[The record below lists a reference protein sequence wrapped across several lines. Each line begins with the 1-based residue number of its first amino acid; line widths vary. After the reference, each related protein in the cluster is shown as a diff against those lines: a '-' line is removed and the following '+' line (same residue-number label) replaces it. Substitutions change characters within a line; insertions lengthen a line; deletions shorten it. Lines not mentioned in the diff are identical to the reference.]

1 MPVLTQGRYT
11 DACKTEAVRLVSESG
26 RPVAQIARELSIP
39 DHVRYRW
46 VSGQRHAQ
54 AQGTRPE
61 SMCGCARNEIV
72 YDGRRRASRASL
84 HEIPIDAPGRYP
96 CQDRT
101 RSGVPPPSPI
111 IGSPILSLPFKNPES
126 VWARLALTGIRNTDG
141 ATKKVFRFPGLRVS
155 DCHNGHGTNRIGF
168 SIDVCTEGVV
178 IIVSHVNSRSKFT
191 P

>member
-1 MPVLTQGRYT
+1 MPVLSQGRYA

-26 RPVAQIARELSIP
+26 RPVAQIARELGVP

-46 VSGQRHAQ
+46 MSGQRHAQ

-72 YDGRRRASRASL
+72 YDGRRRAWRESL
-84 HEIPIDAPGRYP
+84 HEIPLDAPERYP

-111 IGSPILSLPFKNPES
+111 IGSPYLLSPVQEPGVSLDSSSPYLQGFGILTERPRKFCFLACALVTVTTATARIALAVGSTASPPAS
-126 VWARLALTGIRNTDG
+126 V
-141 ATKKVFRFPGLRVS
+141 VRVQ
-155 DCHNGHGTNRIGF
+155 RP
-168 SIDVCTEGVV
+168 V
-178 IIVSHVNSRSKFT
+178 
-191 P
+191 

>member
-1 MPVLTQGRYT
+1 MPVLSQGRYA

-26 RPVAQIARELSIP
+26 RPVAQIARELGVP

-46 VSGQRHAQ
+46 MSGQRHAQ

-72 YDGRRRASRASL
+72 YDGRRRASRESL
-84 HEIPIDAPGRYP
+84 HEIPLDAPERYP

-111 IGSPILSLPFKNPES
+111 IGSPYLLSPVQEPGVSLDSSSPYLQGFGILTERPRKPVLFFAL
-126 VWARLALTGIRNTDG
+126 VTFTTATARIALALGSMV
-141 ATKKVFRFPGLRVS
+141 KVKLLQRFS
-155 DCHNGHGTNRIGF
+155 
-168 SIDVCTEGVV
+168 
-178 IIVSHVNSRSKFT
+178 
-191 P
+191 